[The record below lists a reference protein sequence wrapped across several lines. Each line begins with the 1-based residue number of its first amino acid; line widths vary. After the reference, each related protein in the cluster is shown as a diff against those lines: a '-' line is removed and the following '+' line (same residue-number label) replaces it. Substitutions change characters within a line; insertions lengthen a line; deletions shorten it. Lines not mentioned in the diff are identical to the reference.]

1 MGCKILKVQAYQ
13 RVHSGCHN
21 ALKKQIP
28 FLLSEKGFSWHPR
41 WTWRCGQQGRAGG
54 FGAKGLSWGRS
65 CTLRPPGGTKWEHL
79 KWLPWCSLSR
89 GSSPGEENLEHMG
102 FSISIDGHLEPKTI
116 FVTFCLSSP
125 KMAWT
130 GKARVTITLPFQS
143 AVQKRTFCFSGP
155 QLSVR
160 NSILAFKIKPCSPKC
175 KFLLMANFFLSDCL
189 C

>member
-1 MGCKILKVQAYQ
+1 MKVRAARKGWWLWGKRLNNVEAAVSAWSHQGAPSGSTLNGYHDAGCPEG
-13 RVHSGCHN
+13 H
-21 ALKKQIP
+21 
-28 FLLSEKGFSWHPR
+28 LLEEEKS
-41 WTWRCGQQGRAGG
+41 
-54 FGAKGLSWGRS
+54 
-65 CTLRPPGGTKWEHL
+65 
-79 KWLPWCSLSR
+79 
-89 GSSPGEENLEHMG
+89 LEHMG

-130 GKARVTITLPFQS
+130 GKARVTINLPFQS

-160 NSILAFKIKPCSPKC
+160 NSILAFKMKPCLPKC

-189 C
+189 CLQQRK